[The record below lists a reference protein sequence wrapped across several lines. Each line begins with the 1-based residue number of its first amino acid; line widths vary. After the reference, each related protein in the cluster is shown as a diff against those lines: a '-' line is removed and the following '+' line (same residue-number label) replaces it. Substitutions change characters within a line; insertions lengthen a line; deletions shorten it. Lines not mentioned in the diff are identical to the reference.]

1 MKPGKR
7 HLVPYA
13 ALLRLLLGVA
23 ALAAPGAALSAESG
37 NDGPGLTF
45 GSVAMDIPAE
55 MHRRLRPLM
64 NYLSTELKRPVQLKL
79 SADLSKAADELA
91 GGNVDIAYLT
101 PVAYI
106 KAQRAGGARLV
117 AKTVTRG
124 DKSFQLMLV
133 VRRDSPIKSV
143 KDLAGKSFAFGDPAA
158 ILQRAVLVNAGLR
171 LEQLGSHRFIG
182 HYDNIA
188 RGVANG
194 DFDAGILKD
203 TTAYEWERRLRVIHQ
218 VAGVAALQHRRQPAH
233 RRRALRRHP
242 ARVSGPRL
250 DQSRTH
256 AQSSSRSTRTTA
268 VSPRPATPSMTSSAS
283 SSGRSRSSASAAAA
297 APPRRHRTASA
308 CGRWGTRRSW
318 SRCRRFRRS
327 SPCACR
333 PRFAADGRP

>member
-7 HLVPYA
+7 QLVPYA

-64 NYLSTELKRPVQLKL
+64 DYLSAELKRPVQLKL
-79 SADLSKAADELA
+79 SADLSKAADDLA
-91 GGNVDIAYLT
+91 SGNVDIAYLT

-124 DKSFQLMLV
+124 EKSFQLMLV
-133 VRRDSPIKSV
+133 VRHDSPIKSV
-143 KDLAGKSFAFGDPAA
+143 RDLAGKSFAFGDPAA

-171 LEQLGSHRFIG
+171 LEQLGSHKFIG

-188 RGVANG
+188 RGVASG

-203 TTAYEWERRLRVIHQ
+203 TTAYEWERKGLRILHASPPLPPYNIAVSRR
-218 VAGVAALQHRRQPAH
+218 VDEPTRNALRQALLHLNPRDPAH
-233 RRRALRRHP
+233 GN
-242 ARVSGPRL
+242 VVESL
-250 DQSRTH
+250 DKNYD
-256 AQSSSRSTRTTA
+256 
-268 VSPRPATPSMTSSAS
+268 
-283 SSGRSRSSASAAAA
+283 GF
-297 APPRRHRTASA
+297 APVTDAEYDVVRMLVKP
-308 CGRWGTRRSW
+308 
-318 SRCRRFRRS
+318 FEK
-327 SPCACR
+327 
-333 PRFAADGRP
+333 